1 METYL
6 LEEAMKDPIAFLA
19 TTSNA
24 EDTLYYNQA
33 MQASDKKEFRVA
45 MEKEIQD
52 HEERDHWKVVPKTNV
67 PLGTRILQSVWSF
80 KRKRRIDTRQV
91 YNHKARLPAH
101 RGQQEYGV
109 NYWETYAPVVSWSS
123 IRFFLSISR
132 LSGWHTQQI
141 DFVLAFPQAQV
152 E

>member
-6 LEEAMKDPIAFLA
+6 LEEAMKDPIAFLT

-80 KRKRRIDTRQV
+80 
-91 YNHKARLPAH
+91 
-101 RGQQEYGV
+101 
-109 NYWETYAPVVSWSS
+109 
-123 IRFFLSISR
+123 
-132 LSGWHTQQI
+132 
-141 DFVLAFPQAQV
+141 
-152 E
+152 